1 VIRDVASW
9 TTQDTPLRAS
19 GSQPPDLRW
28 QLMNVW
34 FCLAGGQP
42 TGDPTSVST
51 TMPTAIG
58 RLPSGPREVARTA
71 AAWAADRRVGYRS
84 VPFTRRPGYCTV
96 TMKTLIT
103 GSHQLRL
110 RALRTRARIG
120 SLPEVV
126 AVTMERIG
134 DGFRQLGGSLP
145 ATTHT
150 DGVGQGRTLFKDGVQ
165 RIDLELVGT
174 TVIPPGV
181 ALLTYQSQP

>member
-1 VIRDVASW
+1 MGRQDGQCVIRDVASW

-96 TMKTLIT
+96 TMKTHHWLPSVASSCTSYEGADRFTAGSRRSHDGKNRRWIPPT
-103 GSHQLRL
+103 GWISSCDDAHR
-110 RALRTRARIG
+110 RSGPGEDI
-120 SLPEVV
+120 V
-126 AVTMERIG
+126 
-134 DGFRQLGGSLP
+134 
-145 ATTHT
+145 
-150 DGVGQGRTLFKDGVQ
+150 QGR
-165 RIDLELVGT
+165 RAANR
-174 TVIPPGV
+174 P
-181 ALLTYQSQP
+181 